1 VDFNRKEN
9 HMRRPRFAEVT
20 SVLALFIAL
29 GGTGYAATQLPGNSV
44 GAAQIRTGAV
54 GKSEARTGA
63 IGKAE
68 IRTGAVGKAEIATD
82 AVGAS
87 DVRKDAIGTSELRD
101 SAIEIGDLSAAAKTA
116 LAADSAV
123 TFRAAVTSSGAAAG
137 GNAKGATRSATG
149 EYVVDLGRDVSACQL
164 AATMAGVRNGTST
177 EAAIPGLITATAD
190 AGANTVHVSTKTAAG
205 VALDAPFHL
214 LVAC

>member
-1 VDFNRKEN
+1 MHRI
-9 HMRRPRFAEVT
+9 RRPRFAEVT

-44 GAAQIRTGAV
+44 GSSQIRTGAV

-68 IRTGAVGKAEIATD
+68 LRTGAVGKAEIAND

-87 DVRKDAIGTSELRD
+87 EVRKDAIGTSELRD
-101 SAIEIGDLSAAAKTA
+101 AGVELNDLSAAAKTG
-116 LAADSAV
+116 LAAESAV
-123 TFRAAVTSSGAAAG
+123 TFREAVTSAGVAAA
-137 GNAKGATRSATG
+137 GNAKGVTRTAAG
-149 EYVVDLGRDVSACQL
+149 EYTIDLGRDVSGCGL
-164 AATMAGVRNGTST
+164 AATMAGVRTGTTT
-177 EAAIPGLITATAD
+177 EPAVAGLITATAD
-190 AGANTVHVSTKTAAG
+190 AGANTVKVSTKSTAGTAQ
-205 VALDAPFHL
+205 DAPFHL

>member
-1 VDFNRKEN
+1 
-9 HMRRPRFAEVT
+9 MRRPRFAEVT

-44 GAAQIRTGAV
+44 GSAQIRTGAV

-63 IGKAE
+63 IGKSE
-68 IRTGAVGKAEIATD
+68 IRTGAVGKSEILSN
-82 AVGAS
+82 AVGAIE
-87 DVRKDAIGTSELRD
+87 VRKDAIGSSELRD
-101 SAIEIGDLSAAAKTA
+101 SGIEIGDLSAAAKTA

-123 TFRAAVTSSGAAAG
+123 TFRAAVTSTGTAAG
-137 GNAKGATRSATG
+137 GNAKGATRSAAG

-177 EAAIPGLITATAD
+177 EAAVPGLITATAD
-190 AGANTVHVSTKTAAG
+190 TGANTVHVSTKSPAGTAQA
-205 VALDAPFHL
+205 APFHL
-214 LVAC
+214 LVTC